1 MDGQAQAPETGSISE
16 LAELF
21 SDNPDEE
28 SQEQEGSATA
38 DESTDNGDDSE
49 AEPQSEESEEE
60 TTDELQDESEEEAEE
75 KPTTE
80 EFEVSIKG
88 EDGADTKIK
97 VSKDELIKGYYRQA
111 DYTRKTQALA
121 ERENQAVEL
130 LTKKHEEI
138 RNTYVQNAEVA
149 RAAIAQMAGF
159 RSDAEMA
166 QLAATDPATWVAE
179 NQRQTQIRQMLGT
192 LDKQMKAERESAM
205 TQAQK
210 AQQEATQKAIQK
222 SWEELERLK
231 IDKPKLVNIYQ
242 KSSKEYGFS
251 DSDLAG
257 ITDHRVVKMMA
268 DAVAYREL
276 KAKAPQVTQKA
287 KEAPKLPNKQTPTQR
302 IDPKIEAR
310 MKSGRAKLSDLAAF
324 F

>member
-1 MDGQAQAPETGSISE
+1 M
-16 LAELF
+16 
-21 SDNPDEE
+21 
-28 SQEQEGSATA
+28 
-38 DESTDNGDDSE
+38 
-49 AEPQSEESEEE
+49 
-60 TTDELQDESEEEAEE
+60 
-75 KPTTE
+75 
-80 EFEVSIKG
+80 
-88 EDGADTKIK
+88 
-97 VSKDELIKGYYRQA
+97 
-111 DYTRKTQALA
+111 
-121 ERENQAVEL
+121 EL
-130 LTKKHEEI
+130 LTKKHDEI
-138 RNTYVQNAEVA
+138 RNTYLQNAEVA
-149 RAAIAQMAGF
+149 RTAIAQMAGF

-210 AQQEATQKAIQK
+210 AQQEANQRAIQK

-276 KAKAPQVTQKA
+276 KAKAPAVTQKA
-287 KEAPKLPNKQTPTQR
+287 KEAPRLPNKQTPTQKV
-302 IDPKIEAR
+302 DPKIEAR

>member
-16 LAELF
+16 LAELY
-21 SDNPDEE
+21 SDKPDEE
-28 SQEQEGSATA
+28 SQEQEESATA

-49 AEPQSEESEEE
+49 AETQSEEAEEE
-60 TTDELQDESEEEAEE
+60 TTDESQDEAEEETEE

-130 LTKKHEEI
+130 LTKKHDEI

-192 LDKQMKAERESAM
+192 LDKQMKAERESA
-205 TQAQK
+205 
-210 AQQEATQKAIQK
+210 QQEANQKAIQK

-276 KAKAPQVTQKA
+276 KAKAPAVTQKA

>member
-38 DESTDNGDDSE
+38 EESTDNGDDSE
-49 AEPQSEESEEE
+49 AEPQSEELEEE
-60 TTDELQDESEEEAEE
+60 TTDELQDEAEEETEE

-130 LTKKHEEI
+130 LTKKHDEI
-138 RNTYVQNAEVA
+138 RSTYLQNAEIA
-149 RAAIAQMAGF
+149 RAAIAQIANI

-166 QLAATDPATWVAE
+166 QLAATDPATWVIE
-179 NQRQTQIRQMLGT
+179 NQRRTQILQTIGK
-192 LDKQMKAERESAM
+192 LDYQMKSERENA
-205 TQAQK
+205 TVQAQK
-210 AQQEATQKAIQK
+210 AQQEANQKAIQK

-276 KAKAPQVTQKA
+276 KAKAPAVTQKA
-287 KEAPKLPNKQTPTQR
+287 KEAPKLPNKQTPTQKV
-302 IDPKIEAR
+302 DPKIEAR
-310 MKSGRAKLSDLAAF
+310 MKSGRAKLTDLAAF

>member
-21 SDNPDEE
+21 SDKPDEE
-28 SQEQEGSATA
+28 SQEQEESTTA

-60 TTDELQDESEEEAEE
+60 TEEESQDETEEEPEE

-138 RNTYVQNAEVA
+138 RSTYLQNAEIA
-149 RAAIAQMAGF
+149 RAAIAQIANI

-166 QLAATDPATWVAE
+166 QLAATDPATWVIE
-179 NQRQTQIRQMLGT
+179 NQRRTQILQTIGK
-192 LDKQMKAERESAM
+192 LDYQMKSERENA
-205 TQAQK
+205 TVQAQK
-210 AQQEATQKAIQK
+210 AQQEANQKAIQK

-310 MKSGRAKLSDLAAF
+310 IKSGRAKLSDLAAF

>member
-28 SQEQEGSATA
+28 SQEQEGSTTA
-38 DESTDNGDDSE
+38 EESTDNGDDSE
-49 AEPQSEESEEE
+49 AEPQSEELEEE
-60 TTDELQDESEEEAEE
+60 TEEESQDEAEEEPEE

-130 LTKKHEEI
+130 LTKEHEKI
-138 RNTYVQNAEVA
+138 RSTYLQNAEIA
-149 RAAIAQMAGF
+149 RAAIAQIANI

-166 QLAATDPATWVAE
+166 QLAATDPATWVIE
-179 NQRQTQIRQMLGT
+179 NQRRTQILQTIGK
-192 LDKQMKAERESAM
+192 LDYQMKSERENA
-205 TQAQK
+205 TVQAQK
-210 AQQEATQKAIQK
+210 AQQEANQKAIQK

>member
-21 SDNPDEE
+21 SDKPDEE
-28 SQEQEGSATA
+28 SQEQE
-38 DESTDNGDDSE
+38 ESTTAEDSPETDNESE
-49 AEPQSEESEEE
+49 AETQSEAEEEPEEESQEETEEE
-60 TTDELQDESEEEAEE
+60 TEE

-130 LTKKHEEI
+130 LTKKHDEI
-138 RNTYVQNAEVA
+138 RNTYVQNAEIA
-149 RAAIAQMAGF
+149 RAAIAQIANI

-166 QLAATDPATWVAE
+166 QLAATDPSTWVIE
-179 NQRQTQIRQMLGT
+179 NQRRTQILQTIGK
-192 LDKQMKAERESAM
+192 LDYQMKSERENA
-205 TQAQK
+205 TVQAQK
-210 AQQEATQKAIQK
+210 AQQEANQKAIQK

-287 KEAPKLPNKQTPTQR
+287 KEAPRLPNKQTPTQKV
-302 IDPKIEAR
+302 DPKIEAR
-310 MKSGRAKLSDLAAF
+310 MKSGRAKLTDLAAF

>member
-38 DESTDNGDDSE
+38 EESTDNGDDSE
-49 AEPQSEESEEE
+49 AEPQSEELEEE
-60 TTDELQDESEEEAEE
+60 TTDELQDDAEAETEE

-130 LTKKHEEI
+130 LTKKHDEI
-138 RNTYVQNAEVA
+138 RSTYLQNAEIA
-149 RAAIAQMAGF
+149 RAAIAQIANI

-166 QLAATDPATWVAE
+166 QLAATDPATWVIE
-179 NQRQTQIRQMLGT
+179 NQRRTQILQTIGK
-192 LDKQMKAERESAM
+192 LDYQMKSERENA
-205 TQAQK
+205 TVQAQK
-210 AQQEATQKAIQK
+210 AQQEANQKAIQK

-276 KAKAPQVTQKA
+276 KAKAPAVTQKA

-302 IDPKIEAR
+302 VDPKIEAR
-310 MKSGRAKLSDLAAF
+310 MKSGRAKLTDLAAF